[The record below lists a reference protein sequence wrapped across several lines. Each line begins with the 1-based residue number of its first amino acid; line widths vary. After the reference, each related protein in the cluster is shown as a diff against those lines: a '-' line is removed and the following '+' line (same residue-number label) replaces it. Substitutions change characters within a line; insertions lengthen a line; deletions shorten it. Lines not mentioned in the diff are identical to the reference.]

1 MTRAPRP
8 PSGPLASA
16 PRAPRKVAQAT
27 LVQACSELASTPL
40 HVSQQ
45 LAPPLLHLLD
55 HMKNE
60 NAFLKAQNDKLEME
74 LKNSRLHAKFVE
86 EAALNIRQEELDRA
100 REKGH
105 QEMLNEIQSLW
116 RSEHFGTEL
125 LIGTNK
131 ILFSRLT

>member
-8 PSGPLASA
+8 PAGPPSA
-16 PRAPRKVAQAT
+16 PRAPRKVAQAIAHT
-27 LVQACSELASTPL
+27 SSQALRQPPPVHTSLQP
-40 HVSQQ
+40 
-45 LAPPLLHLLD
+45 APALHLLNKLTD
-55 HMKNE
+55 E
-60 NAFLKAQNDKLEME
+60 NAILKMQVDKLEME
-74 LKNSRLHAKFVE
+74 LKNSRLHSKFVE
-86 EAALNIRQEELDRA
+86 EAALNIWQEELDRA

-105 QEMLNEIQSLW
+105 QEMLNKIQSLW